1 MNIIMKMI
9 NRSMILSVAV
19 SVLLVA
25 CGRSYNTELYQE
37 IKSVDK
43 MVFATMSI
51 TKVPRLVDRGD
62 LWKLEWGKRIA
73 AYSYNTYL
81 RAYIDLSEL
90 QKDDLIFDEKAK
102 TVEVMLPPV
111 VTEIAGR
118 DMEMKKI
125 YENFTGMR
133 SLKISEEEL
142 AAMKEKANA
151 SLLEELDRNPM
162 FKKQLVD
169 EAKHKARRY
178 FEEIF
183 LDNGYAASIDF
194 KAE

>member
-1 MNIIMKMI
+1 
-9 NRSMILSVAV
+9 
-19 SVLLVA
+19 
-25 CGRSYNTELYQE
+25 
-37 IKSVDK
+37 
-43 MVFATMSI
+43 
-51 TKVPRLVDRGD
+51 
-62 LWKLEWGKRIA
+62 
-73 AYSYNTYL
+73 
-81 RAYIDLSEL
+81 
-90 QKDDLIFDEKAK
+90 
-102 TVEVMLPPV
+102 
-111 VTEIAGR
+111 
-118 DMEMKKI
+118 
-125 YENFTGMR
+125 MR

-169 EAKHKARRY
+169 EAKRKARRY